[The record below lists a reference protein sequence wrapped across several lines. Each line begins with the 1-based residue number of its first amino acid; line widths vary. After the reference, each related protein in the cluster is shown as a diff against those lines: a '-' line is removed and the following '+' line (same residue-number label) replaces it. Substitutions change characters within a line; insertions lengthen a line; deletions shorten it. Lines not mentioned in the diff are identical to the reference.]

1 MSTERRALVLGGTGF
16 LGRRI
21 AAAFEATGTETVCV
35 SRTASGD
42 GSGDGRSIALDLAAA
57 GPAELDRLLA
67 DTRADVV
74 VNAAGI
80 AWQSDEDGMRRL
92 NADFTARLAAAAA
105 RSAHDPLLIQLG
117 TVHEYGPAPDGA
129 CIAEDHETA
138 PTTHYG
144 RTKLLGTQAVLKA
157 ARDDG
162 LRAAVLRIVNVCGPG
177 TPPASLLG
185 LVSAHLA
192 RHATDEQPPPPLEV
206 SPLVARRDY
215 VDVRDVADAVLA
227 VADAP
232 GKAAVGQVFNIG
244 RGQAVPVRRL
254 VEQLVAFGGAP
265 DAVQERPAEQG
276 AGVGGAAWQQVDI
289 SRARDV
295 LGWRP
300 RRSLEDSLRDQLG
313 DVSPASP
320 ASPPA
325 AEPAAPRRAAM
336 RVLFVPFPGVAH
348 VQPIVPLAWA
358 LQGAGHQVRVAVHPG
373 MADTVG
379 AAGLTTVPVGATK
392 QLTGVVEFAT
402 NPDLL
407 DLLNARLSLDEGED
421 SGDGELWA
429 QKWQETLGPLHASR
443 SALDDLVAFCESW
456 RPDLVIWDP
465 FSIAAPVAAKAS
477 GAAHARFL
485 WSRDNIGWLRAKS
498 LERLAGRPA
507 EEDPVT
513 GLMAPMLEKFGYAFE
528 EELLLG
534 QWTIDPMPPGLRLP
548 HALDRVPVRRVPYNG
563 TAALPDWLREPV
575 RAPRVCLTLGVGGR
589 GKQLFRES
597 GVTLPELFDA
607 VADLDIELVATLDA
621 GRYAD
626 AGPIPDNVR
635 MTEYV
640 PLDLLLPTCSAVVHH
655 GGGGTF
661 AASVAHAV
669 PQLVVPMEF
678 WGEKAI
684 AAHVAERG
692 AGLVVDSEEFTPRRL
707 REGIVRLLEEPSF
720 LQGAADLRDEAAA
733 VPSPGDIVPLLA
745 ELTAR
750 HRK

>member
-21 AAAFEATGTETVCV
+21 AAAFEAAGTETVRV

-42 GSGDGRSIALDLAAA
+42 GRCVALDLAAA
-57 GPAELDRLLA
+57 GPAALDRLLA

-92 NADFTARLAAAAA
+92 NADFAARLAAAAA

-117 TVHEYGPAPDGA
+117 TVHEYAPAPAGTG
-129 CIAEDHETA
+129 IAEDHETA
-138 PTTHYG
+138 PVTHYG

-157 ARDDG
+157 AREDG

-185 LVSAHLA
+185 LVAAQVA
-192 RHATDEQPPPPLEV
+192 RHTTDAEPPPPLEV

-232 GKAAVGQVFNIG
+232 DGAADGRIFNIG
-244 RGQAVPVRRL
+244 RGEAVPVRDL
-254 VEQLVAFGGAP
+254 VERLVAFGGVP
-265 DAVQERPAEQG
+265 GAVRERAADGP

-289 SRARDV
+289 ARARDV

-300 RRSLEDSLRDQLG
+300 RRSLEDSLRDQLAG
-313 DVSPASP
+313 LTAT
-320 ASPPA
+320 
-325 AEPAAPRRAAM
+325 AAPATASVPRGPAL

-348 VQPIVPLAWA
+348 VHPMVPLAWA

-379 AAGLTTVPVGATK
+379 AAGLTAVPLGATR

-407 DLLNARLSLDEGED
+407 DVLNARLSLDEGED
-421 SGDGELWA
+421 TGDGELWA
-429 QKWQETLGPLHASR
+429 RKWVETLGPLNVSR
-443 SALDDLVAFCESW
+443 GALDDLVAFCESW

-465 FSIAAPVAAKAS
+465 FSIAAPVAAKTS
-477 GAAHARFL
+477 GAAHARLL
-485 WSRDNIGWLRAKS
+485 WGRDNIAWLRAKS
-498 LERLAGRPA
+498 LERLARRPA
-507 EEDPVT
+507 DTDPVT
-513 GLMAPMLEKFGYAFE
+513 GLMAPMLDKFGHAFE

-534 QWTIDPMPPGLRLP
+534 QFTIDPMPPALRLP
-548 HALDRVPVRRVPYNG
+548 LGLETVPVRRVPYNG

-589 GKQLFRES
+589 GRQLFRES
-597 GVTLPELFDA
+597 GVTLPDLFEA

-621 GRYAD
+621 GRYA
-626 AGPIPDNVR
+626 ATGPIPANVR

-640 PLDLLLPTCSAVVHH
+640 PLDLLLPSCSAVVHH

-661 AASVAHAV
+661 AAAVAHAV

-684 AAHVAERG
+684 AGHLAGRG
-692 AGLVVDSEEFTPRRL
+692 AGLVVDSGEFTPRRL

-720 LQGAADLRDEAAA
+720 LQGAAELRDEAAA
-733 VPSPGDIVPLLA
+733 VPSPGDIVPVL
-745 ELTAR
+745 EQLTAR

>member
-35 SRTASGD
+35 SRTASG
-42 GSGDGRSIALDLAAA
+42 GGRSIALDLAAA
-57 GPAELDRLLA
+57 GPEELDRLLA
-67 DTRADVV
+67 DTCPDVV

-92 NADFTARLAAAAA
+92 NADFAALLAAAAA
-105 RSAHDPLLIQLG
+105 RAAHDPLLIQLG
-117 TVHEYGPAPDGA
+117 TVHEYAPAPAGTSTG
-129 CIAEDHETA
+129 EDHETA
-138 PTTHYG
+138 PITHYG

-157 ARDDG
+157 VREDG

-185 LVSAHLA
+185 LVSAQVA

-206 SPLVARRDY
+206 SPLLARRDY

-232 GKAAVGQVFNIG
+232 GGTAVGRVFNIG
-244 RGQAVPVRRL
+244 RGEAVAVRDL
-254 VEQLVAFGGAP
+254 VERLVAFGGVP
-265 DAVQERPAEQG
+265 DAVRERPAEQG

-289 SRARDV
+289 ARARDV

-313 DVSPASP
+313 DVMPAAAP
-320 ASPPA
+320 T
-325 AEPAAPRRAAM
+325 AEPAPRSPAM

-348 VQPIVPLAWA
+348 VQPLVPLAWA

-373 MADTVG
+373 MADTVA
-379 AAGLTTVPVGATK
+379 AAGLTPVPLGATK

-407 DLLNARLSLDEGED
+407 DVLNARLSLDEGED

-429 QKWQETLGPLHASR
+429 RKWAETLGPLNASR

-465 FSIAAPVAAKAS
+465 FSIAAPVAAKTS
-477 GAAHARFL
+477 GAAHARLL
-485 WSRDNIGWLRAKS
+485 WGRDNIGWLRAKS
-498 LERLAGRPA
+498 LQRLADRPDDD
-507 EEDPVT
+507 DPVT

-534 QWTIDPMPPGLRLP
+534 QWTIDPMPPALRLP
-548 HALDRVPVRRVPYNG
+548 LGLENVPVRRVPYNG
-563 TAALPDWLREPV
+563 TATLPDWLREPV

-589 GKQLFRES
+589 GRQLFRES

-607 VADLDIELVATLDA
+607 VADLDIELVVTLDA
-621 GRYAD
+621 DRYAA
-626 AGPIPDNVR
+626 AGPVPGNVR

-661 AASVAHAV
+661 AAAAAHAV

-684 AAHVAERG
+684 AGHVAGHG
-692 AGLVVDSEEFTPRRL
+692 AGLVVDSEEFTARRL
-707 REGIVRLLEEPSF
+707 RDGIVRLLEEPSF
-720 LQGAADLRDEAAA
+720 LQGAAELRDEAAA
-733 VPSPGDIVPLLA
+733 VPSPGDIVPVL
-745 ELTAR
+745 EQLTAR

>member
-1 MSTERRALVLGGTGF
+1 MSTKRRALVLGGTGF

-42 GSGDGRSIALDLAAA
+42 GRSVALDLAAA
-57 GPAELDRLLA
+57 EPAELDRLLT
-67 DTRADVV
+67 DTRPDVV

-92 NADFTARLAAAAA
+92 NADFAARLAAAAA

-117 TVHEYGPAPDGA
+117 TVHEYGPAPDGTS
-129 CIAEDHETA
+129 IGEDHETA
-138 PTTHYG
+138 PITHYG
-144 RTKLLGTQAVLKA
+144 RTKLLGTQAVLEA
-157 ARDDG
+157 VREDG

-177 TPPASLLG
+177 TPPTSLLG
-185 LVSAHLA
+185 LVSAQVA
-192 RHATDEQPPPPLEV
+192 RHATDEEPPPPLEV

-232 GKAAVGQVFNIG
+232 GGAAVGRVFNVG
-244 RGQAVPVRRL
+244 RGAAVPVRDLVERL
-254 VEQLVAFGGAP
+254 VALGGVP
-265 DAVQERPAEQG
+265 DAVRERPAEG
-276 AGVGGAAWQQVDI
+276 GGGVGGAAWQQVDI

-313 DVSPASP
+313 DVT
-320 ASPPA
+320 
-325 AEPAAPRRAAM
+325 PAAPPTAEAAPRSPAL

-348 VQPIVPLAWA
+348 VQPMVPLAWA
-358 LQGAGHQVRVAVHPG
+358 LQGAGHQVRVGVHPG
-373 MADTVG
+373 MAETVG
-379 AAGLTTVPVGATK
+379 AAGLTAVPLGATK

-407 DLLNARLSLDEGED
+407 DVLNARLSLDEGED

-429 QKWQETLGPLHASR
+429 RKWAETLGPLHASR

-465 FSIAAPVAAKAS
+465 FSIAAPVAAKQC
-477 GAAHARFL
+477 GAAHARLL
-485 WSRDNIGWLRAKS
+485 WGRDNIGWLRATS
-498 LERLAGRPA
+498 LRRLAGRPA
-507 EEDPVT
+507 DDDPVT

-534 QWTIDPMPPGLRLP
+534 QWTIDPMPPALRLP
-548 HALDRVPVRRVPYNG
+548 LGLRNVPVRRIPYNG

-575 RAPRVCLTLGVGGR
+575 GVPRVCLTLGVGGR
-589 GKQLFRES
+589 GRQVFRES
-597 GVTLPELFDA
+597 GVALPELFDA

-621 GRYAD
+621 GRYAT
-626 AGPIPDNVR
+626 AGPVPDNVR

-661 AASVAHAV
+661 AAAVAHAV

-684 AAHVAERG
+684 AGHVAERG

-707 REGIVRLLEEPSF
+707 RDGIVRLLEEPSF
-720 LQGAADLRDEAAA
+720 LQGAVELRDEAAS
-733 VPSPGDIVPLLA
+733 VPSPGDIVPVL
-745 ELTAR
+745 EQLTVR

>member
-21 AAAFEATGTETVCV
+21 AAAFEAAGTETVCV
-35 SRTASGD
+35 SRTASAG
-42 GSGDGRSIALDLAAA
+42 GRSVALDLAAA

-67 DTRADVV
+67 DTRPDVV

-92 NADFTARLAAAAA
+92 NADFAARLAAAAT
-105 RSAHDPLLIQLG
+105 RSPHGPLLIQLG
-117 TVHEYGPAPDGA
+117 TVHEYGPAPDGTS
-129 CIAEDHETA
+129 IGEDHETA

-144 RTKLLGTQAVLKA
+144 RTKLLGTEALLKA
-157 ARDDG
+157 VREGG
-162 LRAAVLRIVNVCGPG
+162 LRATVLRIVNVCGPG

-185 LVSAHLA
+185 LVSAQVA
-192 RHATDEQPPPPLEV
+192 RHATDEEPPPPLEV

-232 GKAAVGQVFNIG
+232 GGAAVGRVFNIG
-244 RGQAVPVRRL
+244 RGEAVPVREL
-254 VEQLVAFGGAP
+254 VERLVAFGGAP
-265 DAVQERPAEQG
+265 DAVRERPAEHG

-295 LGWRP
+295 LDWRP
-300 RRSLEDSLRDQLG
+300 RRSLEDSLRDQLRDQLG
-313 DVSPASP
+313 ERPGERPSDQPGGVAPRSPAL
-320 ASPPA
+320 
-325 AEPAAPRRAAM
+325 

-379 AAGLTTVPVGATK
+379 AAGLTAVPLGATK
-392 QLTGVVEFAT
+392 QLTGVVEFAKK
-402 NPDLL
+402 PELL
-407 DLLNARLSLDEGED
+407 DVLNARLSLDEGED
-421 SGDGELWA
+421 DGDGELWA
-429 QKWQETLGPLHASR
+429 RKWAETLGPLHASR

-465 FSIAAPVAAKAS
+465 FSIAAPVAAKAT
-477 GAAHARFL
+477 GAAHARLL
-485 WSRDNIGWLRAKS
+485 WGRDNIGWLRAES
-498 LERLAGRPA
+498 RRRLTGRPA
-507 EEDPVT
+507 DEDPVT

-534 QWTIDPMPPGLRLP
+534 QWTIDPMPPALRLP
-548 HALDRVPVRRVPYNG
+548 LGLESVPVRRVPYNG

-589 GKQLFRES
+589 GGQVFRES
-597 GVTLPELFDA
+597 GVTLPELFEA

-621 GRYAD
+621 GRYAT
-626 AGPIPDNVR
+626 AGPVPANVR

-661 AASVAHAV
+661 AAAVAHAV

-684 AAHVAERG
+684 AGHVAERG

-707 REGIVRLLEEPSF
+707 RDGIVRLLEEPSF
-720 LQGAADLRDEAAA
+720 LQGAVDLRDEAAA
-733 VPSPGDIVPLLA
+733 VPSPGAIVPVLE